1 MKLFRSILNKYA
13 RRCETL
19 TDCRATDTD
28 VIDYFPALS
37 RHCLEFRVEL
47 WYNWTTRSTIEV
59 IRIIKIYCCIGSRN
73 VVILRCLFTKDRT
86 NCSKVRAAR
95 AARLHFLVPPIK
107 VLVCDVVVVAVVDV
121 KALYWPFS
129 PPLRLS

>member
-13 RRCETL
+13 GRCETL

-47 WYNWTTRSTIEV
+47 WYDWTTRSTVEL
-59 IRIIKIYCCIGSRN
+59 IRIIKIYCCRLTKSGNFTLSFHKGPHE
-73 VVILRCLFTKDRT
+73 LF
-86 NCSKVRAAR
+86 
-95 AARLHFLVPPIK
+95 
-107 VLVCDVVVVAVVDV
+107 
-121 KALYWPFS
+121 
-129 PPLRLS
+129 